1 MKFCLKLERNVNQ
14 FSTDINKI
22 SYKISWLKE
31 NAAVTID
38 FFYWND
44 ILINLNILIK
54 LLKMIY
60 NDISQK
66 YTVLI
71 RLKTCWQT
79 NHEFISFYSEFLALM
94 NELNWNKDIKIA
106 ALQRTIFNEIWSQ
119 LMSRNM
125 SSILT
130 KFVILCQW
138 INEDLHLNQ
147 VSWYKQLNA
156 QWISWF
162 IILIFL
168 NSFVSVHNFMNID
181 ATHTQY
187 ASVRSDEQK
196 TYLTKSECFNCD

>member
-106 ALQRTIFNEIWSQ
+106 ALQRTIFNKIQNQ
-119 LMSRNM
+119 LQFIHHSYLQANFVIV
-125 SSILT
+125 ILT
-130 KFVILCQW
+130 YQIFNLACQ
-138 INEDLHLNQ
+138 INT
-147 VSWYKQLNA
+147 
-156 QWISWF
+156 WF
-162 IILIFL
+162 
-168 NSFVSVHNFMNID
+168 
-181 ATHTQY
+181 
-187 ASVRSDEQK
+187 
-196 TYLTKSECFNCD
+196 